1 MHVVATAGHVDHGK
15 STLVRALTGMEPDRW
30 AEELRRGMTI
40 DLGFAWTRLPG
51 GETVAFVDVP
61 GHERF
66 VPTMLAGVGAVP
78 AVLLVV
84 AADEGWRRQSAEHLA
99 AITAL
104 GVTHGLL
111 VLTRSDL
118 AEPAVAEAQAR
129 EQLSRTALR
138 DVESVAV
145 SAVTGDGLDRLRDAL
160 SRLVS
165 GLPLPDREDD
175 VRLWVDRSFSI
186 TGAGAV
192 VTGTL
197 TGGAIEA
204 GDVLSLPS
212 GREVRVRGLQSLG
225 QGHQRVEAVSRVAV
239 NLRGI
244 ERQDVRRGDALLT
257 PASWHSTTDV
267 DVRVLAPAP
276 QAMRAGAHLTFH
288 IGSAAVP
295 ARVRPLG
302 EDILRLRL
310 ASSLPLRIGDRALLR
325 EPSNHEV
332 VLGVTVLDPWPPAL
346 IRRGDARRRGHDL
359 AGLEGRMDVD
369 SELRRRGI
377 VSSVLLRRLGAPAD
391 LPEPLAGD
399 WLVDADLQQRLRVR
413 ATEHLAEH
421 RRSHPLEPGMAT
433 GALADALGL
442 PDAALVPALLPDGL
456 VVTGGLVLSRDQPS
470 GLPAAVQQGVDTLR
484 TDLGEHPFAAPGAT
498 RLRGLGL
505 GRRELAAAARAGELL
520 VLDDGIVLLPDAPQ
534 RARESL
540 SGLPPTFTV
549 SQARQAW
556 QTTRRVALPLLEL
569 LDRTGVTVRLPD
581 GLRELAG

>member
-1 MHVVATAGHVDHGK
+1 
-15 STLVRALTGMEPDRW
+15 MEPDRW
-30 AEELRRGMTI
+30 AEEVRRGMTI

-138 DVESVAV
+138 DVASVAV

-160 SRLVS
+160 SQLVS
-165 GLPLPDREDD
+165 GLPPPDREGD

-204 GDVLSLPS
+204 GDVLSLSS

-244 ERQDVRRGDALLT
+244 EPQDVRRGDALLT

-302 EDILRLRL
+302 EDVLRLRL

-332 VLGVTVLDPWPPAL
+332 VLGVTVLDPLPPAL
-346 IRRGDARRRGHDL
+346 NRRGDASRRGHDL

-377 VSSVLLRRLGAPAD
+377 VSRVLLRRLGAPAD

-399 WLVDADLQQRLRVR
+399 WLVDADLQQRLRARVP
-413 ATEHLAEH
+413 EHLAEH
-421 RRSHPLEPGMAT
+421 RRSRPLEPGMAT
-433 GALADALGL
+433 GALANALGL
-442 PDAALVPALLPDGL
+442 PDVALVPALLPDDL

-470 GLPAAVQQGVDTLR
+470 GLPAAVQQGLDILR
-484 TDLGEHPFAAPGAT
+484 TDLGEHPFAAPEAP
-498 RLRGLGL
+498 RLRSLGL

-520 VLDDGIVLLPDAPQ
+520 VLEDGIVLLPDAPA